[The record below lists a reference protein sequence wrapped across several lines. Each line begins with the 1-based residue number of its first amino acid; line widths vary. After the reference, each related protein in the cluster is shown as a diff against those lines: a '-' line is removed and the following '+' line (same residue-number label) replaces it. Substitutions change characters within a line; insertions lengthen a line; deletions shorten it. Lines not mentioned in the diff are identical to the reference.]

1 MKTFNDLRAINV
13 NDHTEKKGK
22 LTYLSWAWAVDVLL
36 QNDPKASWSYG
47 IPATYAGTVMVFCTV
62 NAFGKSMTAHLPVM
76 DYKNQAIENPNS
88 MAVNTAMQRCLA
100 KAIALHGIGLYIY
113 AGEDLPEAQPI
124 NVQELAE
131 LIEKITQ
138 SDSMAVLKINYE
150 AAIVFCNNDTA
161 SLKAVRAAT
170 QIIKEELMINAIEA
184 SAEGLPYEKS

>member
-13 NDHTEKKGK
+13 NEHTEKKGK

-113 AGEDLPEAQPI
+113 AGEDLPEAPPI
-124 NVQELAE
+124 EHNKLEQ
-131 LIEKITQ
+131 LIMDILQ
-138 SDSMAVLKINYE
+138 SSTMEQLVIDYADAVKY
-150 AAIVFCNNDTA
+150 CNNDQDA
-161 SLKAVRAAT
+161 LKEVMAAG
-170 QIIKEELMINAIEA
+170 IEA
-184 SAEGLPYEKS
+184 KSRLAERQKDEKS